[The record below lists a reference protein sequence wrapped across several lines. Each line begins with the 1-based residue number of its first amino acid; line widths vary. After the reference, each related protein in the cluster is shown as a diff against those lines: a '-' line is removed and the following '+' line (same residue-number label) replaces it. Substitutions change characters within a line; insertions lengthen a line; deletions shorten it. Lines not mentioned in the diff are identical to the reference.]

1 MSTFEQALDPN
12 SIASTR
18 ENIRLMKE
26 YAIVWFTVLVWDTL
40 ATLPSEWRYIHK
52 AKWTPLKVMFLVN
65 RWYTIAAQASTAFLL
80 LAPLSPNTCRK
91 IFWGFA
97 TDGIAVMF
105 FCDCI
110 IAIRVYAVYEKSRKM
125 LYALVA
131 MLAADLGLM
140 VGAATQLRPVIYSPE
155 LRKALQFEGCA
166 AAIPNGK
173 YTWLISIIYGLFFFT
188 VIVAAN
194 LVNVILVVSQSS
206 PALKNFNIPAS
217 LTLTSL
223 MCSRLVLSLHQ
234 HNADVR
240 RSMGGGGG
248 TLDRITSNPGP
259 SVVRQSQISCR
270 SNTRKPSRSRLDE
283 CTEEEEEAEGE
294 GEGDDDTD
302 ASATAREAE
311 SSESFNDKFKCTI
324 QLESIPSVG
333 GEPVVVS
340 SNLATP
346 TKDSTFLSPPS
357 TPRTP
362 QMQETRSRSPT
373 TVSTS
378 RRRDSSVSFVF
389 PEEIV

>member
-1 MSTFEQALDPN
+1 
-12 SIASTR
+12 
-18 ENIRLMKE
+18 
-26 YAIVWFTVLVWDTL
+26 
-40 ATLPSEWRYIHK
+40 
-52 AKWTPLKVMFLVN
+52 
-65 RWYTIAAQASTAFLL
+65 
-80 LAPLSPNTCRK
+80 
-91 IFWGFA
+91 
-97 TDGIAVMF
+97 
-105 FCDCI
+105 
-110 IAIRVYAVYEKSRKM
+110 
-125 LYALVA
+125 
-131 MLAADLGLM
+131 
-140 VGAATQLRPVIYSPE
+140 
-155 LRKALQFEGCA
+155 
-166 AAIPNGK
+166 
-173 YTWLISIIYGLFFFT
+173 
-188 VIVAAN
+188 
-194 LVNVILVVSQSS
+194 
-206 PALKNFNIPAS
+206 
-217 LTLTSL
+217 
-223 MCSRLVLSLHQ
+223 
-234 HNADVR
+234 
-240 RSMGGGGG
+240 MGGGGG

-333 GEPVVVS
+333 GEPVAVS

-346 TKDSTFLSPPS
+346 AKDSTFLSPPS